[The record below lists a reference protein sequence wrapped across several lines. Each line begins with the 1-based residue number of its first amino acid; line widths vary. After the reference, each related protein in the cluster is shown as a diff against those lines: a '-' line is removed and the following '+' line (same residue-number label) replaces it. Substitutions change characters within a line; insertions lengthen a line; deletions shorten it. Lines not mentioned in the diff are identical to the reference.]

1 MIWNGGTVLAAKT
14 IFTLSVSQM
23 SKDFQMPVETGDA
36 LTVLAA
42 ATVAAHW
49 EP

>member
-36 LTVLAA
+36 LTVFAA